1 MSVVDAVFGRAG
13 VAPTGAPKK
22 RSVLGTVVEDV
33 DGMEVDD
40 SSPDAVRMIDELEKQ
55 LADKEKWITEFR
67 KNVTEQMT
75 KDKQALRSKDDEL
88 RMCHEELRRLKAI
101 MNRKTDLKPLW
112 KMFRDAE
119 RKRGLDEKM
128 LFTDAMGYEL
138 EQQMKAEEAA
148 RMAKEDAEAQE
159 WMRNA
164 QGLAPGAAAPAA
176 AAGPSA
182 PSSDA
187 SAYEALTTLANR
199 AEALRMPLVQAQLF
213 RQFVDIYNVLL
224 VRAYE
229 VLNNK
234 LGVDG
239 KMLFDFVARLEEA
252 EKAMEEALKKAQ
264 RQESEDAVILNGTDD
279 EDDDDAGVDAD
290 SASRPRPSTAPQ
302 RPVMG
307 KAPATRPKTYQR
319 RRPVTSEQNWNHVI
333 RTLKARA
340 NEARRLAPKLKKA
353 GLYDVFADL
362 YTQHVPKV
370 EEVLAKNQYYAYIIT
385 QYAIQDRLEE
395 AKKALAARYQSGN

>member
-1 MSVVDAVFGRAG
+1 MSVVDAVFDRAG
-13 VAPTGAPKK
+13 VAPTGAPRKTSL
-22 RSVLGTVVEDV
+22 RGTVVEDV

-40 SSPDAVRMIDELEKQ
+40 SAPDAVRMINELEKQ
-55 LADKEKWITEFR
+55 LANKEKWIAEFR

-88 RMCHEELRRLKAI
+88 RMCHEELKRVKAI
-101 MNRKTDLKPLW
+101 LDRKTDMRPLW
-112 KMFRDAE
+112 KMLRDAE
-119 RKRGLDEKM
+119 RKRGLDEEM

-148 RMAKEDAEAQE
+148 RIAKEDAEAQE

-164 QGLAPGAAAPAA
+164 QGSAPAAAAPAA

-199 AEALRMPLVQAQLF
+199 AEALRMPLVQTQLF
-213 RQFVDIYNVLL
+213 RQFVDIYNVFL

-264 RQESEDAVILNGTDD
+264 RQDSEDAAILNGTD
-279 EDDDDAGVDAD
+279 DDDDAGVDAD
-290 SASRPRPSTAPQ
+290 PPSRPRPSTAPQ
-302 RPVMG
+302 RPITG
-307 KAPATRPKTYQR
+307 KAPPTRPKTYQR
-319 RRPVTSEQNWNHVI
+319 RRPTTSEQNWNHVI

-340 NEARRLAPKLKKA
+340 NEARKLAPKLKKA
-353 GLYDVFADL
+353 GLYDAFADL

-370 EEVLAKNQYYAYIIT
+370 EEVLAKNQYYAYIVT
-385 QYAIQDRLEE
+385 QYGIQERLDE

>member
-67 KNVTEQMT
+67 KKVTEQMT
-75 KDKQALRSKDDEL
+75 KDKQALRAKDDEL
-88 RMCHEELRRLKAI
+88 RMCHEELKRLKAI
-101 MNRKTDLKPLW
+101 LDRKTDLKPLW

-119 RKRGLDEKM
+119 RKRGLDEEM

-148 RMAKEDAEAQE
+148 RIAKEDAEAQE

-164 QGLAPGAAAPAA
+164 QGLAPAAAAPAA

-213 RQFVDIYNVLL
+213 RQFVDIYNVHL

-264 RQESEDAVILNGTDD
+264 RQESEDAVVLNGTDD

-290 SASRPRPSTAPQ
+290 PPSRPRPSTAPQ

-319 RRPVTSEQNWNHVI
+319 RKGTTSEQNWNHVI